1 MQYNRDTVMRVLKEE
16 DPEGVKQRKKR
27 RLKRRIYRN
36 KVLVFKL
43 SIQPDVI

>member
-1 MQYNRDTVMRVLKEE
+1 MLLSFRHRVMKILKEV

-36 KVLVFKL
+36 KVNISVNLV
-43 SIQPDVI
+43 